1 MPNIR
6 WLIALQTRVH
16 RFVYLLTGGRLGSRI
31 FSMRFL
37 LLYTVGRKTGLERI
51 TPLLCIP
58 EAGRWLVAGSNGGD
72 DRPPAWLLNL
82 QARPEARVGFGTE
95 EQVVKAREASDE
107 EAVELWPRLEASYA
121 YFASYRER
129 TVRKI
134 PVVILETAR

>member
-6 WLIALQTRVH
+6 WLIALQTRIH
-16 RFVYLLTGGRLGSRI
+16 RFIYLLTGGRLGSRI

-37 LLYTVGRKTGLERI
+37 LLYTVGRKTGLELI

-58 EAGRWLVAGSNGGD
+58 EQGRWLVAGSNGGD
-72 DRPPAWLLNL
+72 ERPPAWLLNL

-95 EQVVKAREASDE
+95 AQVVKAREASDE

>member
-1 MPNIR
+1 VPNIR
-6 WLIALQTRVH
+6 WLIALQTRLH

-37 LLYTVGRKTGLERI
+37 LLYSVGRKTGLERI

-82 QARPEARVGFGTE
+82 RARPEARVRFETE
-95 EQVVKAREASDE
+95 EQAVTAREACE
-107 EAVELWPRLEASYA
+107 EESVELWPKLEASYS
-121 YFASYRER
+121 YYGNYRER
-129 TVRKI
+129 TARRI
-134 PVVILETAR
+134 PVVILEAAR